1 MVVDINA
8 IVKVEVFIYFHEIKL
23 QDKVIIVKI
32 IEDIDIV
39 ENVDQVKVIE
49 TFLVTIHFF
58 EDYEEEVLINE
69 VEVVKENSLTK
80 G

>member
-1 MVVDINA
+1 M
-8 IVKVEVFIYFHEIKL
+8 
-23 QDKVIIVKI
+23 
-32 IEDIDIV
+32 